1 MPRLWIDCF
10 CKVFPQEVFNKF
22 APNSI
27 NRWFDWLL
35 EVQQHMKAIRL
46 FLFPKSYEMWAMFFL
61 FGLLQIVFRWTLI
74 SPRAAKKVISTL
86 HYLLYYD
93 VVLVWVFFSFWGYD
107 NARFTSVRRHY
118 PGIHFRYCTMSY
130 VSLGPN
136 LYHSF
141 PSVV

>member
-27 NRWFDWLL
+27 NRWFDWLS
-35 EVQQHMKAIRL
+35 EVQQHMKAIRGFFCSL
-46 FLFPKSYEMWAMFFL
+46 KVMKCERCSFFL
-61 FGLLQIVFRWTLI
+61 GLLQIVFHWTLI
-74 SPRAAKKVISTL
+74 SLRAAKKVISTL

-93 VVLVWVFFSFWGYD
+93 VVLVWVVFSVWGCN
-107 NARFTSVRRHY
+107 NARYISV
-118 PGIHFRYCTMSY
+118 TMSY

-136 LYHSF
+136 LYYSF